1 MQSNQTNQ
9 QGKVEFK
16 VGDKFIVT
24 KQSFRDQGYTEV
36 YTVSKTDSFN
46 MIHFLSHN
54 NEEALAY
61 PNEIEHYTPE
71 PEKHIHHDLIVA
83 WAKDPKGC
91 VIQWRNPA
99 FLGDPWRDS
108 TANKP
113 GWADKLE
120 YRIKPKTEQVTRWK
134 WAFLA
139 GGDQIMESTAYY
151 TVEEANKQFKN
162 AIPYKLEHTAITATE
177 EV

>member
-1 MQSNQTNQ
+1 MQNTVQ
-9 QGKVEFK
+9 EFK

-46 MIHFLSHN
+46 MIHFISHN
-54 NEEALAY
+54 NEEALVY
-61 PNEIEHYTPE
+61 TSEIEHYTPE

-91 VIQWRNPA
+91 IIQWY
-99 FLGDPWRDS
+99 DPNLVKWRCCIE
-108 TANKP
+108 NKP
-113 GWADKLE
+113 SWSDELT
-120 YRIKPKTEQVTRWK
+120 YRIKPKTKEVTRWK
-134 WAFLA
+134 WVVKTIDGKTYFVTDA
-139 GGDQIMESTAYY
+139 EY
-151 TVEEANKQFKN
+151 TEDECKGIFKHFTGIK
-162 AIPYKLEHTAITATE
+162 IPDSAVTAIE

>member
-1 MQSNQTNQ
+1 MQSNQTTQ

-54 NEEALAY
+54 NEEALVY

-83 WAKDPKGC
+83 WAKDPVN
-91 VIQWRNPA
+91 VIIQYKVP
-99 FLGDPWRDS
+99 
-108 TANKP
+108 T
-113 GWADKLE
+113 GWNDTSFNSPSWDINTE

-134 WAFLA
+134 WVFLS

-151 TVEEANKQFKN
+151 TEEEAKNQFKN
-162 AIPYKLEHTAITATE
+162 ATPYKLEHTAITETVEA
-177 EV
+177 

>member
-1 MQSNQTNQ
+1 MTNTAQ
-9 QGKVEFK
+9 EFK

-54 NEEALAY
+54 NEEALVY

-91 VIQWRNPA
+91 VIQVKDSFNKWNDTLGNNPA
-99 FLGDPWRDS
+99 WITLC
-108 TANKP
+108 
-113 GWADKLE
+113 E
-120 YRIKPKTEQVTRWK
+120 YRIKPKTEEVTRWK
-134 WAFLA
+134 WVVKTIDATTYFVTDA
-139 GGDQIMESTAYY
+139 EYTEDEAKKTFKHFTGIKIPDTA
-151 TVEEANKQFKN
+151 V
-162 AIPYKLEHTAITATE
+162 TAIE